1 MSSHTSISQDK
12 LARLIG
18 TAKAPVLID
27 VRTDEDFAADPRLI
41 PGAVRHSHQ
50 DAADWSREYSGM
62 PMYRRKRWK
71 TVSKAGRRQNFRWFP
86 RRNCPRAMRRGAR
99 SG

>member
-12 LARLIG
+12 LARLVG
-18 TAKAPVLID
+18 TAKTPVLID

-50 DAADWSREYSGM
+50 DAADWSSEYSGG
-62 PMYRRKRWK
+62 
-71 TVSKAGRRQNFRWFP
+71 S
-86 RRNCPRAMRRGAR
+86 GAR
-99 SG
+99 HGRLVAACRCIGGNA